1 MLSNRSTYAP
11 VVKSACG
18 LLDVTSQ
25 QDQNDL
31 WADGTPMLRFCVRV
45 RPCVSKAQV
54 VPIGLMPRLVPKGMG
69 GILPNSQVLALIT

>member
-31 WADGTPMLRFCVRV
+31 WADGTPMLRFFCLFFFDFFFL
-45 RPCVSKAQV
+45 V